1 MRRFVSVSVVSALL
15 MVSAFAASADK
26 RGPST
31 PQERK
36 RALTVIHEL
45 EAHPMSAQLAKDREW
60 VFQWLQEVPDVKVGI
75 CTGVIGPLLQE
86 KKSDARNA
94 ITLQHLLSSAAF
106 QMENPDKK
114 DGMSILM
121 AASLGMLRAYENV
134 LKEQPTY
141 HSEFL
146 ESMRAKESS
155 GTLENYVRS
164 GLDQCKRNARLTK
177 APSAIGKD
185 MNN

>member
-1 MRRFVSVSVVSALL
+1 MRKFVSVSIVTALL
-15 MVSAFAASADK
+15 MVSAFAASAEK

-31 PQERK
+31 PEERK

-45 EAHPMSAQLAKDREW
+45 EERPMSAQLAKDREW
-60 VFQWLQEVPDVKVGI
+60 VFRWLQDVPDVKVGI

-121 AASLGMLRAYENV
+121 AASEGMLRAYENV
-134 LKEQPTY
+134 LKQQPEY
-141 HSEFL
+141 HSPFL
-146 ESMRAKESS
+146 ESLRAKKTS
-155 GTLENYVRS
+155 GTLETYVRS
-164 GLDQCKRNARLTK
+164 GLDQCKRNARLMK
-177 APSAIGKD
+177 EPSVLGKE